1 MAKSSRERIIG
12 ILLMIVIIKIV
23 FWDFSVNFRH
33 ESAQSVT
40 KMTDWLL
47 DELEEISRG
56 WFTMGE
62 TISNLKEFRI
72 LTSMMIHSGNSVRQ
86 KYRLLFQ
93 IIPTP
98 PDISQVKITMAA
110 ISMEIGWS
118 QPLYRFPESCII
130 PKRTFESWGVTNWSD
145 EKSNR
150 NLSFCHIDFCGHLEI
165 LA

>member
-93 IIPTP
+93 IIPAR
-98 PDISQVKITMAA
+98 S
-110 ISMEIGWS
+110 
-118 QPLYRFPESCII
+118 
-130 PKRTFESWGVTNWSD
+130 SD
-145 EKSNR
+145 PR
-150 NLSFCHIDFCGHLEI
+150 
-165 LA
+165 

>member
-1 MAKSSRERIIG
+1 
-12 ILLMIVIIKIV
+12 MIVIIKIV

-47 DELEEISRG
+47 DELEEIG
-56 WFTMGE
+56 WFAGE

-93 IIPTP
+93 IIPTHS

-110 ISMEIGWS
+110 ISMEKWV
-118 QPLYRFPESCII
+118 ESAPISV
-130 PKRTFESWGVTNWSD
+130 P
-145 EKSNR
+145 
-150 NLSFCHIDFCGHLEI
+150 
-165 LA
+165 

>member
-47 DELEEISRG
+47 DELEEIG
-56 WFTMGE
+56 WFAGE

-86 KYRLLFQ
+86 KYRLFQ
-93 IIPTP
+93 IIPAR
-98 PDISQVKITMAA
+98 S
-110 ISMEIGWS
+110 
-118 QPLYRFPESCII
+118 
-130 PKRTFESWGVTNWSD
+130 SD
-145 EKSNR
+145 PR
-150 NLSFCHIDFCGHLEI
+150 
-165 LA
+165 

>member
-118 QPLYRFPESCII
+118 QPLYRFPESWII
-130 PKRTFESWGVTNWSD
+130 PK
-145 EKSNR
+145 
-150 NLSFCHIDFCGHLEI
+150 
-165 LA
+165 

>member
-40 KMTDWLL
+40 IMTDWLL

-130 PKRTFESWGVTNWSD
+130 PK
-145 EKSNR
+145 
-150 NLSFCHIDFCGHLEI
+150 
-165 LA
+165 

>member
-1 MAKSSRERIIG
+1 
-12 ILLMIVIIKIV
+12 MIVIIRL
-23 FWDFSVNFRH
+23 FWDFSVNFRQ

-47 DELEEISRG
+47 DELEEIG
-56 WFTMGE
+56 WFAGE

-130 PKRTFESWGVTNWSD
+130 PK
-145 EKSNR
+145 
-150 NLSFCHIDFCGHLEI
+150 
-165 LA
+165 